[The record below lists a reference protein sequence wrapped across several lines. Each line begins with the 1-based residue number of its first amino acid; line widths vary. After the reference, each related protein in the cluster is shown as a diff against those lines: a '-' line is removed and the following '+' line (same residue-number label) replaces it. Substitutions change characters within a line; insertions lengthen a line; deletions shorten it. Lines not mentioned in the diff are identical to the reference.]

1 MGNGQLSMGN
11 GQWAGCKAKEKPV
24 STKKQ
29 AFLYIPTLCRAIIIL
44 L

>member
-1 MGNGQLSMGN
+1 MVNGQLAIGN
-11 GQWAGCKAKEKPV
+11 CQWAGSKAKEKPV

>member
-1 MGNGQLSMGN
+1 MGN
-11 GQWAGCKAKEKPV
+11 GQWGGSKAKEKPV
-24 STKKQ
+24 SWLKQ